1 MYQLWRMR
9 RGMSAEGNRSPV
21 NPDTLFLQTVIR
33 GENYAV
39 QYFHTF
45 FFLLLE
51 RNNKFV
57 RFHAMQSVLIFM
69 PIVLLLFL
77 VGWVPYI
84 GWLIADEVGMAAVLI
99 LLILMYMAYR
109 GSKFKIPIIGKI
121 AYEYAYGNKD

>member
-1 MYQLWRMR
+1 MQYNTSIRLPENIVAAL
-9 RGMSAEGNRSPV
+9 SY
-21 NPDTLFLQTVIR
+21 TVGWVSGI
-33 GENYAV
+33 
-39 QYFHTF
+39 

-84 GWLIADEVGMAAVLI
+84 GWLIADEVGMAAMLI